1 METATKSAP
10 IKRLTTYLKES
21 FTELKKVV
29 WPTREETTKE
39 TIAVIL
45 ACLGVGVFLG
55 ALDFG
60 FSYLLK
66 LVI

>member
-1 METATKSAP
+1 METATKQSP
-10 IKRLTTYLKES
+10 IKRLISYLRDS
-21 FTELKKVV
+21 YAELKKVV
-29 WPTREETTKE
+29 WPTREETVKE
-39 TIAVIL
+39 TVAVIV
-45 ACLGVGVFLG
+45 ACVAVAVFLG